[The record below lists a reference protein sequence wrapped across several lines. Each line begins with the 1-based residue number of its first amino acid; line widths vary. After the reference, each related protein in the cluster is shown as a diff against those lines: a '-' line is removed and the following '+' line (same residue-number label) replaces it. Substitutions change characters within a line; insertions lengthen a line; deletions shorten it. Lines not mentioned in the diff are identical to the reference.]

1 MAEPPT
7 LKAPVDSKSLDFE
20 SLPTRLEQAEG
31 ELASSKPELA
41 YMLAWGTAEAA
52 IRGLLADEGHSIT
65 DIPTTSSLLAQA
77 QTLDVISEDEHEV
90 LTRLNT
96 YRNAIAHGYGV
107 PDFTDTL
114 VTELIK
120 VVRRVVEAATRPGD
134 VPQSEAP

>member
-1 MAEPPT
+1 
-7 LKAPVDSKSLDFE
+7 
-20 SLPTRLEQAEG
+20 
-31 ELASSKPELA
+31 
-41 YMLAWGTAEAA
+41 
-52 IRGLLADEGHSIT
+52 LADEGHSIT